1 MQINNYIPLG
11 YSWAY
16 LVQVA
21 IDLLSGQE
29 IIKKWSKLIVTQG
42 KSIFGVKELMYINYC
57 TW

>member
-1 MQINNYIPLG
+1 MQINNYIPLV

-16 LVQVA
+16 LVQVPT
-21 IDLLSGQE
+21 DLLSGQE

-57 TW
+57 T